1 MTLDWLIIGGGIH
14 GVHIATRLVAD
25 AGVSPDRLRIVDPGE
40 RLLERWQDCTRTTGM
55 TFLRSPSVHNLDV
68 EPMSLQ
74 KFAGTR
80 KHRGSGLFAP
90 PYERPSLSL
99 FNAHCEK
106 VAGELGLEDLQIRE
120 RATTCV
126 PDEDGVS
133 IGLSDGR
140 SVRAGRVVLALG
152 AGDQPEWPE
161 WAPRDHARVHH
172 VFQPGFDGWPAS
184 RETILVVGG
193 GISAGHVALRL
204 VDEGHRVH
212 VISRHPI
219 REHRFDSDPG
229 WLGPKF
235 TVGFGKEP
243 DPDRRRA
250 VITEARHRGSMPP
263 EMARAVRRAIGRK
276 RIEWH
281 EGEITECGGT
291 SETVVLRTADGSDLE
306 VDRVLLATGFAR
318 RRPGG
323 PLVDDLVARASLPC
337 ASCGYPIVDHFL
349 RWHPRIHVSG
359 PLAELEVGPVAR
371 NIAGARRAGDRIV
384 AAARDSGD
392 AMKSAG

>member
-1 MTLDWLIIGGGIH
+1 M
-14 GVHIATRLVAD
+14 
-25 AGVSPDRLRIVDPGE
+25 
-40 RLLERWQDCTRTTGM
+40 
-55 TFLRSPSVHNLDV
+55 
-68 EPMSLQ
+68 
-74 KFAGTR
+74 
-80 KHRGSGLFAP
+80 
-90 PYERPSLSL
+90 
-99 FNAHCEK
+99 
-106 VAGELGLEDLQIRE
+106 
-120 RATTCV
+120 
-126 PDEDGVS
+126 
-133 IGLSDGR
+133 
-140 SVRAGRVVLALG
+140 VLALG

-184 RETILVVGG
+184 LETILVVGG

-212 VISRHPI
+212 VLSRHAI

-281 EGEITECGGT
+281 EGEIDEWGGT

-323 PLVDDLVARASLPC
+323 SLVDELVASASLPC

-384 AAARDSGD
+384 AAARETSD